1 MPQIQNVLI
10 TLFAAALVLLAPQ
23 AAPCQTKAI
32 VGANVVDLDGGP
44 AIRDGVVV
52 IEGERISAVGPA
64 GSTPVP
70 TGAEVIHADGM
81 WLTPGLMNMHVHFA
95 LILPGKMQAELANE
109 KETEKALRVAHNAR
123 LSLLSGVT
131 TIRAPGDKRET
142 AIALDKAI
150 KKGQAVGPRIFSA
163 GESVP
168 ITAGHGSRNVRRT
181 YDGARRAHQG
191 GPRTG

>member
-1 MPQIQNVLI
+1 
-10 TLFAAALVLLAPQ
+10 
-23 AAPCQTKAI
+23 
-32 VGANVVDLDGGP
+32 
-44 AIRDGVVV
+44 
-52 IEGERISAVGPA
+52 
-64 GSTPVP
+64 
-70 TGAEVIHADGM
+70 M

-181 YDGARRAHQG
+181 YDGPDELIKAVRERVSAGAVWIKILISGGISTQG
-191 GPRTG
+191 GDIAEATMTLAEMEAVIDSAIVSGER